1 VLVAPSLLSA
11 DFSRLGEEVAALEQ
25 AGADWVH
32 FDVMDGHFVPPIT
45 IGPRTVEHCRRYAKV
60 PFDVHLMIENP
71 ERTIE
76 AFRDA
81 GATTLSVHVEATRHI
96 HRVLETIRKAG
107 LKAGVC
113 LNPGSPLALV
123 EPVLKNADL
132 LVVMCVNPGWGGQKF
147 IDGSLERIKAGTSL
161 LLGPRRRDP
170 PALAHGRHQR
180 TVDAVTRAQL
190 VGDHRLGDVLGGER
204 LRLATNLSPV
214 VRLREVHQGA
224 AWTSPASRSRGT
236 SSPSA

>member
-11 DFSRLGEEVAALEQ
+11 DFSRLGEEVAALEA

-45 IGPRTVEHCRRYAKV
+45 IGPRAVEHCRRYAKV

-71 ERTIE
+71 ERSIE

-81 GATTLSVHVEATRHI
+81 GATGLSVHVEATRHI

-107 LKAGVC
+107 LRPGVC

-132 LVVMCVNPGWGGQKF
+132 LVMMCVNPGWGGQKF
-147 IDGSLERIKAGTSL
+147 LDGSLERIQAARAIRDRLNPSL
-161 LLGPRRRDP
+161 EIEIDGGVTAETGRQS
-170 PALAHGRHQR
+170 AAHGA
-180 TVDAVTRAQL
+180 TVL
-190 VGDHRLGDVLGGER
+190 VAGNFVYTHPGGKKAAIAE
-204 LRLATNLSPV
+204 LR
-214 VRLREVHQGA
+214 
-224 AWTSPASRSRGT
+224 
-236 SSPSA
+236 